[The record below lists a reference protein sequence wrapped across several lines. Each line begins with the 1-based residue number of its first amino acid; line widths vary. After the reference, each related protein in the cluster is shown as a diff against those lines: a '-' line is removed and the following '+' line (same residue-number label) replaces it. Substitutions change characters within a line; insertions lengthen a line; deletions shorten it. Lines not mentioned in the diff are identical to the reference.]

1 MLQVIISPAK
11 QMRVTQD
18 TFSVQGIPP
27 FAHQAARLHQALL
40 SIENIDGADGL
51 QALWNVSDKLLASC
65 MDTLHEFAPVLREAD
80 LADSGIA
87 RRISPAIMSHH
98 GIQYQSMAPEVMDAK
113 QLAWLQSHLWILSG
127 LYGCVRPFHAV
138 EPYRLEMGAK
148 LAVDDARDLYAFW
161 GDKLARATA
170 PAGSNTTI
178 VNLASVEY
186 AKAVLPHLADD
197 ATAVTCL
204 FGEGIR
210 NGKPIQRS
218 TASKKARGSMVRWM
232 AENKLEDASEL
243 TAFNI
248 GYRHIPELSDKNT
261 LVFMNAQAGPPFP
274 NTPLLRQAIG
284 LCNLARRAIL
294 VGNLNVLYVG
304 YRNARRRFQ
313 APFRQRDIHGRGHIP
328 LIFELDRQCFER
340 LIKRHAFDFLARNRP
355 TAQLQLHK
363 LVARIPVVARRGH
376 RVATSDL
383 HRHDRQGIVG
393 LKLPGSAATTA
404 ERPNTKGNHQH
415 GKHRKTNRD
424 QPMVCTVLLGR
435 HVPLRRSI

>member
-1 MLQVIISPAK
+1 MLQVVISPAN
-11 QMRVTQD
+11 QMRTAQD
-18 TFSVQGIPP
+18 AFEVLGIPP
-27 FAHQAARLHQALL
+27 FALQTARLHQALL
-40 SIENIDGADGL
+40 GIEREDGAAGL
-51 QALWNVSDKLLASC
+51 QALWNVSDRLLTTC
-65 MDTLHEFAPVLREAD
+65 LDTLLEFMPVLSDAD
-80 LADSGIA
+80 LADPDIA
-87 RRISPAIMSHH
+87 RRISPAVMSYH
-98 GIQYQSMAPEVMDAK
+98 GIQYQSMAPEVMDSA
-113 QLAWLQSHLWILSG
+113 QLTWLQDHLWILSG

-161 GDKLARATA
+161 SDKLARTIA

-261 LVFMNAQAGPPFP
+261 LVFMNAQA
-274 NTPLLRQAIG
+274 Q
-284 LCNLARRAIL
+284 
-294 VGNLNVLYVG
+294 
-304 YRNARRRFQ
+304 
-313 APFRQRDIHGRGHIP
+313 
-328 LIFELDRQCFER
+328 
-340 LIKRHAFDFLARNRP
+340 
-355 TAQLQLHK
+355 
-363 LVARIPVVARRGH
+363 
-376 RVATSDL
+376 
-383 HRHDRQGIVG
+383 
-393 LKLPGSAATTA
+393 
-404 ERPNTKGNHQH
+404 
-415 GKHRKTNRD
+415 
-424 QPMVCTVLLGR
+424 
-435 HVPLRRSI
+435 